1 MEGKSMNLSR
11 LRYSTPKLV
20 VLCTTLLFLWSI
32 TTSPALAKVGTITE
46 FPVPTSG
53 SLPFGITSGRGQKVW
68 FTELVG
74 NNIGRIA
81 AK

>member
-1 MEGKSMNLSR
+1 M
-11 LRYSTPKLV
+11 
-20 VLCTTLLFLWSI
+20 
-32 TTSPALAKVGTITE
+32 AKQVARGC
-46 FPVPTSG
+46 G
-53 SLPFGITSGRGQKVW
+53 SLPFGITSGRGQKIW